1 MGISKLKYYL
11 THLILM
17 NEEREV
23 EFDYQAWCLSQR
35 CNARA
40 QEAIPYDTERAAKW
54 ARQVYNNWVSGNGPP
69 PEVAR
74 DRDFPSWRKCQEFR
88 RRQELR
94 RRTKVIYY

>member
-1 MGISKLKYYL
+1 
-11 THLILM
+11 M
-17 NEEREV
+17 NDEREI
-23 EFDYQAWCLSQR
+23 EFDYEAWCLSQR

-40 QEAIPYDTERAAKW
+40 QDGIPHNTERAAKW
-54 ARQVYNNWVSGNGPP
+54 ARQVYQDLISGNGPP

>member
-11 THLILM
+11 THLVLM
-17 NEEREV
+17 NEEREI

-40 QEAIPYDTERAAKW
+40 QDGIPHNTERAAKW
-54 ARQVYNNWVSGNGPP
+54 ARQVYQDWISGNGPP